1 MHQRG
6 RTVQARNALG
16 VRAMASRSSMRSA
29 MKTQTGGE
37 RVALLLLV
45 ALAGLLLLSK
55 PDRAPAP
62 WFDEGWNLSV
72 AANLVKTGAYAQ
84 LSLGQPVP
92 PTLVSTGWPGILPL
106 AVSFRLFGVG
116 AWQGRLPG
124 ILFTTIGFVLVY
136 WLARRL
142 YNGRVAVATLFVSVL
157 MTGAHIHLHPVVL
170 GRQALGEMPAL
181 CYLLAGYLCL
191 ILDWQRRPWLVLVS
205 VLLWSLAL
213 ATKSQTIP
221 FFALSLLAPAVITA
235 VRRQWR
241 WTAALAGALLLSL
254 VGYGLVDALP
264 ALLFPGSALPESRV
278 VALVQGLFAQRAN
291 TNLDMALVT
300 TLGLHLNAFRSAW
313 SVALPALA
321 GLVYAGWNLVAN
333 RRSRLQAPIPVGV
346 TEIALLILAG
356 SWFLWW
362 ALLSVGWLRYLFPA
376 LFVSG
381 MFTGSLLHDLTGG
394 FSLAFVGRHVARV
407 VRPRQWD
414 RRSFGVLLAAALVI
428 MAVAATVPTLIHA
441 YGRDANTSLPA
452 VVAYINDEAPSGAV
466 VETFES
472 ELFFLLQRPYHYPSN
487 EVQFQLNRRTFLG
500 QEVPIDYD
508 PLQADP
514 DYLVVG
520 SMGKMWRLY
529 DPLIEA
535 GSFHLVQHVGP
546 YDVYE
551 RVRGG

>member
-6 RTVQARNALG
+6 RTVQGRNALA
-16 VRAMASRSSMRSA
+16 VSAKASERSMRFVVR
-29 MKTQTGGE
+29 TQALGE

-45 ALAGLLLLSK
+45 AVAGLLLLWK
-55 PDRAPAP
+55 PDQVPPP

-124 ILFTTIGFVLVY
+124 ILFTTAGFVLLY

-191 ILDWQRRPWLVLVS
+191 ILGWQRRPWLVLVS

-213 ATKSQTIP
+213 ATKSQTLP

-278 VALVQGLFAQRAN
+278 VALVQGLFAQRTN
-291 TNLDMALVT
+291 TNLDMVLVT
-300 TLGLHLNAFRSAW
+300 ALGPHLDAFRSAW
-313 SVALPALA
+313 TVALPALA
-321 GLVYAGWNLVAN
+321 GLVYTGWNLVTN

-346 TEIALLILAG
+346 AEIALLILAG

-381 MFTGSLLHDLTGG
+381 MFTANLLHDLTGG
-394 FSLAFVGRHVARV
+394 FSLAFVGRQ
-407 VRPRQWD
+407 VRLRQWN
-414 RRSFGVLLAAALVI
+414 RRSIGVLLAAGLVI

-441 YGRDANTSLPA
+441 YDRDANTSLPA
-452 VVAYINDEAPSGAV
+452 VAAYINGETPSGAV

-487 EVQFQLNRRTFLG
+487 EVQFQLNRRAFLG
-500 QEVPIDYD
+500 QDVPIAYD
-508 PLQADP
+508 PLGADP
-514 DYLVVG
+514 DYLVLG
-520 SMGKMWRLY
+520 PIGKLWKLY

-535 GSFHLVQHVGP
+535 GSFRLVRQEGL